1 MKVEALAIPDVLLIA
16 PRSFEDA
23 RGVFSETWNQ
33 RAFAEAGIATAFVQD
48 NHVRSAAVGTLRG
61 LHYQIPPHAQGK
73 LVRVIRGAI
82 FDVAVDLRRQSPTYG
97 RHVGA
102 ILSAANTHQIW
113 VPVGFAHGYVTLE
126 PDTEVLYKVTDYY
139 APGSEGGLLWND
151 PALGIDWPVDT
162 ASVVLSDKDTVL
174 PRLDAVSSPF

>member
-33 RAFAEAGIATAFVQD
+33 RAFAEAGIAATFVQD
-48 NHVRSAAVGTLRG
+48 NHVRSAAAGTLRG

-126 PDTEVLYKVTDYY
+126 PDTEVIYKVTNFY
-139 APGSEGGLLWND
+139 APSHDRGLLWND
-151 PALGIDWPVDT
+151 PDLGIEWPVS
-162 ASVVLSDKDTVL
+162 AEEAVLSDKDKVQ
-174 PRLDAVSSPF
+174 PRLRDLPDIF

>member
-33 RAFAEAGIATAFVQD
+33 RAFAEAGIATTFVQD
-48 NHVRSAAVGTLRG
+48 NHVRSAAAGTLRG

-151 PALGIDWPVDT
+151 PALGIHWPADA

-174 PRLDAVSSPF
+174 PRLGSVSSPF